1 MKVMFEFSLPEEN
14 EEYKLHCQAGDLH
27 SAVWDYAEWL
37 RGICKHGDP
46 SQIDASACR
55 QKLYEL
61 LTEHNVDL

>member
-1 MKVMFEFSLPEEN
+1 
-14 EEYKLHCQAGDLH
+14 
-27 SAVWDYAEWL
+27 VWDYAEWL